1 MLWTYKP
8 FILPGLQADIEQGLE
23 NLTKLAWEYQLQQ
36 AGPDSNM
43 S

>member
-1 MLWTYKP
+1 MWWTYKP

-23 NLTKLAWEYQLQQ
+23 NLTKLPWKFQGQQ
-36 AGPDSNM
+36 AGPGSNM